1 MPIIRLCT
9 LIFGIFSAQ
18 VAPFDIPYDS
28 RNLNLHEIES
38 VWEIKKEFNEQKRIR
53 LNFIPDNCSGKL
65 FLINEKEEFSGPYD
79 IENEVFTNPFLAKEL
94 TIQIIKNDNCQI
106 DADKL
111 QIAEINESI
120 ILETHNNYK
129 INERENPVILI
140 TGYWPPTNEMIREF
154 SQSELLNPDSWSGD
168 NWEQRGYDI
177 ISFFPEFDDP
187 NCNDCGQG
195 YGQLQVDY
203 QNTSND
209 FWPIVEELKP
219 VAIITFSRGYMDNSW
234 EIEYNFY
241 NRTNWINDFTAPF
254 LPTPNPP
261 ESTVQNYFI
270 RNSSLP
276 ILKIQQNMND
286 SSIGMDTYIDW
297 DGHPGRY
304 VSEFMGYHGVWYQS
318 LNQSSSDP
326 CIMAGHI
333 HVGGLVDL
341 EDAKNATKITLRTII
356 DELDQLSYVAG
367 DVNQD
372 EIVDILDLIIVVN
385 SILGIEEL
393 SSIQIIVA
401 DINQDELINI
411 QDLVGIINIILDF

>member
-1 MPIIRLCT
+1 MPIIRLAT
-9 LIFGIFSAQ
+9 LIFGILSAQ

-28 RNLNLHEIES
+28 QKLNLNEIAS
-38 VWEIKKEFNEQKRIR
+38 VWEIKKEFNKQERIR
-53 LNFIPDNCSGKL
+53 LNFILYNCTGKL
-65 FLINEKEEFSGPYD
+65 FLINEKKEFSGPYD
-79 IENEVFTNPFLAKEL
+79 IENEVYTNPFLAKEL
-94 TIQIIKNDNCQI
+94 TIQIIKNDDCQI
-106 DADKL
+106 DEDKL
-111 QIAEINESI
+111 QIIEVNESMI
-120 ILETHNNYK
+120 IETDNNYK
-129 INERENPVILI
+129 FNERENPVILI

-154 SQSELLNPDSWSGD
+154 SQNELLNPDLWTGN

-195 YGQLQVDY
+195 YGQFQVDY

-209 FWPIVEELKP
+209 FWPIVEDLKP
-219 VAIITFSRGYMDNSW
+219 IAIVTFSRGYMDNSW
-234 EIEYNFY
+234 ELEYNFY

-261 ESTVQNYFI
+261 ENTVQNYYI

-276 ILKIQQNMND
+276 LLNIQQNMND
-286 SSIGMDTYIDW
+286 LSIGMDAYIDW

-318 LNQSSSDP
+318 LNQSSNDP

-341 EDAKNATKITLRTII
+341 DDAKNATKITLRTII
-356 DELDQLSYVAG
+356 DELDELSYVAG

-411 QDLVGIINIILDF
+411 QDLVGMINIILDF